1 MDFSQNVAFTT
12 KINTCVTR
20 IMADGKITKHDI
32 PQLVLLITELITETM
47 TSPIKPRKDPI
58 TNEQLANSIDSLY
71 LYIMG
76 HYNLFPSDE
85 LEKAEFKQMFD
96 LCVKLALFQPTVNKN
111 LKSIFSC
118 FR

>member
-12 KINTCVTR
+12 KINTCVNR

-32 PQLVLLITELITETM
+32 PQLVLLITELITNTD
-47 TSPIKPRKDPI
+47 TSKKPI
-58 TNEQLANSIDSLY
+58 TTEQMAESIDSLY
-71 LYIMG
+71 TYIMG
-76 HYNLFPSDE
+76 HYNLFPTDE
-85 LEKAEFKQMFD
+85 LEKTEFKQMFD
-96 LCVKLALFQPTVNKN
+96 LCVKLVLFQPNINKK